1 MTKKELKRCK
11 AFLDYFEVDYTNEV
25 ITLDDGGN
33 SCIMNPKTQWTEFL
47 GVSINSVAQAVA
59 DELDKVTIYERER
72 E

>member
-1 MTKKELKRCK
+1 MTTEELNRCK
-11 AFLDYFEVDYTNEV
+11 AFLDYFDIDYAKEI

-59 DELDKVTIYERER
+59 DELDRVTIYERER